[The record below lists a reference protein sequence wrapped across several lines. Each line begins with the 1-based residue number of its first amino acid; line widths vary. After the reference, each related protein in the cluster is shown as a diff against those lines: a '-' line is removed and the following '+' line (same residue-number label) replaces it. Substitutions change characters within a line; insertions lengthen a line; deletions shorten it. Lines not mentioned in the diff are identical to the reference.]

1 VKKWALPL
9 AVLVLL
15 FMLYKEFTKPGE
27 KLESAPPPPHAQTK
41 KAAPLSQPVN
51 PQVTPVPAPAPSAK
65 SRPSLGKTVTAEKS
79 VDGQHPKPPKGTI
92 PFEVHDDLVV
102 AYGDIL
108 LGKPT
113 REDFPERGYIEAPP
127 LHAWPK
133 NEIAYSFEAN
143 FPNPDRV
150 NRVINYFNE
159 FTPVKFVPY
168 SGSQQDSIVFARTSV
183 QLCLSYVGRISGHQP
198 IYLDDRCGEREI
210 MHELMHALGFIHEQ
224 SRPDRDSFVRINWA
238 AIQEDKQSQFDIAPP
253 LYGDMYKGRPFD
265 YQSIM
270 IYGPT
275 DFAKRPGETTME
287 SLTGAAIQP
296 SAQGLSPEDLQRLI
310 GLYAR

>member
-1 VKKWALPL
+1 LKKWALPL

-15 FMLYKEFTKPGE
+15 VMLYREFTKPKE
-27 KLESAPPPPHAQTK
+27 AIESAPSPRQTQIK
-41 KAAPLSQPVN
+41 R
-51 PQVTPVPAPAPSAK
+51 PAPSTPL
-65 SRPSLGKTVTAEKS
+65 RPVVTPQPQPPPAVKPQTPLGKTVAAEKS
-79 VDGQHPKPPKGTI
+79 TDGQHPKPPKGTI
-92 PFEVHDDLVV
+92 PFEVHDNLVV

-168 SGSQQDSIVFARTSV
+168 SGTQSDSIVFARTDV

-238 AIQEDKQSQFDIAPP
+238 AIQEDKQSQFDIAPA
-253 LYGDMYKGRPFD
+253 LYGDMYKNRPFD

-287 SLTGAAIQP
+287 SLTGVAIQP
-296 SAQGLSPEDLQRLI
+296 SSQGLSPEDLQRLI